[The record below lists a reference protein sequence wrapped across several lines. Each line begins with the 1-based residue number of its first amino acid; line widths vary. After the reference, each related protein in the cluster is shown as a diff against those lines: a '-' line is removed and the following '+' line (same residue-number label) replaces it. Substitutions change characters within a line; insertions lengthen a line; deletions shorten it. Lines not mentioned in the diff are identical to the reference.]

1 MLKKII
7 LGLLLASS
15 LFGQTDWKDKFWS
28 GPKSIMSFRFAD
40 KFLKYSTAYS
50 SFSLNAPRYQDDRFA
65 IVGGLSTGALEVTRD
80 ERELKPDFQTS
91 FGLRKIGRFQ
101 YEPKRGVKSAGRGG
115 TWYDGNEKNAN
126 ESATFGP
133 VKGWEYLMKWT
144 EGRQWGNEYLNQEY
158 WIRYIGDWAMA
169 KVGWTE
175 LGLEDISYG
184 QGDIRVHLTPEAL
197 GNKLHFSVGFKHRQH
212 PVYGFDA
219 MVLDTTWY
227 KGQWWQFAEKAFG
240 IDDNMWYDPTMQ
252 DEDGN
257 WIHQDLYE
265 IDPVTGE
272 LRLIEGDGPF
282 WNEGG
287 QYWGHDWL
295 WRDEQGNIFAYTDRE
310 YFLYH
315 FPGMLEEYIDGVK
328 KDLGYQSE
336 TSLVLGI
343 DFYHYDE
350 NWWIHGWG
358 NWLPIHY
365 GHSDYA
371 YHNAAHYQT
380 HLEEGGEAS
389 EFVFMKPMWHD
400 WNDYDMGGIFG
411 IKVKANLGVF
421 AEGRY
426 LYYWERPAY
435 DLKLGVN
442 YQFMGF

>member
-7 LGLLLASS
+7 VGVLLTSS
-15 LFGQTDWKDKFWS
+15 LFAENEILKF
-28 GPKSIMSFRFAD
+28 F
-40 KFLKYSTAYS
+40 KYSTAYA

-65 IVGGLSTGALEVTRD
+65 IVGGLSTGALEVKRT
-80 ERELKPDFQTS
+80 ERELKPDFQSS

-101 YEPKRGVKSAGRGG
+101 YEPKRGVKSAGKGG
-115 TWYDGNEKNAN
+115 TWYDGSEHNAN

-133 VKGWEYLMKWT
+133 VKGWEYLLKWS
-144 EGRQWGNEYLNQEY
+144 EGRQWGNDYVNQEY
-158 WIRYIGDWAMA
+158 WVRYIGDWVMA
-169 KVGWTE
+169 KVGITE

-197 GNKLHFSVGFKHRQH
+197 GNKLHFSIGVKHRQH

-227 KGQWWQFAEKAFG
+227 KGQWWAFAEDGFG
-240 IDDNMWYDPTMQ
+240 VDDNRWYDPTMQ

-257 WIHQDLYE
+257 WIKQDLYE
-265 IDPVTGE
+265 VDPETGE
-272 LRLIEGDGPF
+272 LRLIEGEGPF
-282 WNEGG
+282 WNGDG

-295 WRDEQGNIFAYTDRE
+295 WRDEQGKIFAYTDRE

-315 FPGMLEEYIDGVK
+315 FPNMLENYIGDK
-328 KDLGYQSE
+328 KSALGYQSE
-336 TSLVLGI
+336 TSLVLGV
-343 DFYHYDE
+343 DWYHYGE
-350 NWWIHGWG
+350 NWWIHAWG

-365 GHSDYA
+365 GHSQHA
-371 YHNAAHYQT
+371 YHNATHYNDHLDEGKEAHK
-380 HLEEGGEAS
+380 
-389 EFVFMKPMWHD
+389 FMYMDPMWMD

-411 IKVKANLGVF
+411 VKLKDNLGVF

-426 LYYWERPAY
+426 LYYWQRPAY

-442 YQFMGF
+442 YQFMGL